1 MKILEVELAN
11 MRTFQ
16 KAHYKVPSGLSL
28 ITGPNGSGKT
38 TLQGI
43 SAGWSIWG
51 KTPGRS
57 QDYLVRHGE
66 RDMTATVLI
75 QVGKERYSIS
85 RRFLLAPNGK
95 GGTTRLS
102 LTQFT
107 DGKSHDLT
115 QAINKETQAKINDL
129 VGTFEVWNMTAYVGQ
144 REGAGQFLEADAY
157 TRKGI
162 LREILS
168 AAGDW
173 DAWEIAAK
181 EIVKGLGLDI
191 AEVSGAIPV
200 FEEIASN
207 LVTDRNTIDVVKGMI
222 DSAATNLAIAERN
235 LASKQTA
242 HSLAIETSDLII
254 SKINE
259 LSDREDEHDQATRS
273 LADLDD
279 LIADLNIAASK
290 REDIEELYEAHQVKI
305 AERQAE
311 INAVIATNESSTL
324 ANTEALAVYE
334 TAMDRWRTERQYWQS
349 RRDSRSTA
357 IVDTVAKL
365 NKVKAASESVAS
377 KFCPECKQP
386 LTTEHASELLALI
399 DMYPYWKMDLA
410 SLKTEYEDLMLTK
423 PPNSPEMPPLN
434 VLTDVPRELGQDA
447 DIMADRSKSANALVR
462 IGDAEKAKTS
472 WLEQRVKASADA
484 GRIRKSLK
492 NIENPHPEKIEEL
505 RQSCIAQ
512 LSAVIDARE
521 AQSSA
526 NTELTISEQ
535 QLATSEKASADL
547 KEKREKLGELRGELT
562 SWEHVVS
569 MTGTNGVR
577 QLIIDQSLG
586 ALESAANR
594 WLNVIA
600 PGFEIYFTTQ
610 TETDRE
616 TFDEGVVTPSGD
628 IEPWSELS
636 GAQSV
641 AVALAVRL
649 GMAEVGG
656 AAAGVHY
663 ETLYLDEADA
673 WLSGDYQV
681 QFLEMLNKVADT
693 GIDVVAITHIESVQ
707 DMVDQRTEI
716 RPVGNATS
724 EVRQ

>member
-1 MKILEVELAN
+1 MKILKVELVN

-16 KAHYKVPSGLSL
+16 KAHYKVPAGLSL

-95 GGTTRLS
+95 GGTTQ
-102 LTQFT
+102 LTLRQFI

-157 TRKGI
+157 KRKGI

-173 DAWEIAAK
+173 DEWEIAAK
-181 EIVKGLGLDI
+181 EIVKALGISI
-191 AEVSGAIPV
+191 AEVQGAIPV
-200 FEEIASN
+200 FEDIAST
-207 LVTDRNTIDVVKGMI
+207 LVADRNAIDVLKGRVTT
-222 DSAATNLAIAERN
+222 ATEATGKAI
-235 LASKQTA
+235 
-242 HSLAIETSDLII
+242 H
-254 SKINE
+254 
-259 LSDREDEHDQATRS
+259 DRENAQKAQNKYEDAANIYQKKAQSYANRSTDVDQAKRS
-273 LADLDD
+273 LAGLDSQ
-279 LIADLNIAASK
+279 IAELQKFVNQK
-290 REDIEELYEAHQVKI
+290 ETIEADYEAHQVKI

-324 ANTEALAVYE
+324 ANTEAFAVYE

-423 PPNSPEMPPLN
+423 PPESPEAAKLN
-434 VLTDVPRELGQDA
+434 VIDELPEAIGQNSH
-447 DIMADRSKSANALVR
+447 IMEVRAKAVNAVDRIA
-462 IGDAEKAKTS
+462 DAEKAKKTWQEKKDEAQAKMKELGKFIDS
-472 WLEQRVKASADA
+472 HHKPDVSEMAEL
-484 GRIRKSLK
+484 IHK
-492 NIENPHPEKIEEL
+492 NTVAFSKL
-505 RQSCIAQ
+505 D
-512 LSAVIDARE
+512 DARE

-526 NTELTISEQ
+526 STDLTISEQ

-547 KEKREKLGELRGELT
+547 KEKREKLGELRGELA
-562 SWEHVVS
+562 SWEHVVA

-586 ALESAANR
+586 ALESASNR

-707 DMVDQRTEI
+707 DMVNQRTEI
-716 RPVGNATS
+716 RPIDNATS